1 MNKTMYGKIVA
12 IVALSLMVAVPVLP
26 AVAQDDAGTATDTV
40 EVVEE
45 GNDTGIL
52 PTNPFYFIKEWGR
65 GFRRIFIV
73 NPVKRAEF
81 ELRITDEKAQEL
93 EKVSE
98 VDGEN
103 EDGIDRAA
111 RNYEEAVARLKTRLE
126 KVGESS
132 ENPNVQELLNK
143 LAERAAEHQDLMA
156 RLRTRY
162 EQFEELRSRLE
173 QAGQS
178 VGDAVDSVREGVGV
192 VQELRERVQMGD
204 TELRTELKE
213 KLEEFR
219 DGVTRGR
226 LEIKEKINGEEMRF
240 RFENRLRM
248 GDDEDEVEDAG
259 DENKDEIEDADD
271 EEDLDEDENEDEDVE
286 DKDNDD
292 GSGDDDNNDSE
303 DRSGSSDED

>member
-1 MNKTMYGKIVA
+1 M
-12 IVALSLMVAVPVLP
+12 
-26 AVAQDDAGTATDTV
+26 
-40 EVVEE
+40 
-45 GNDTGIL
+45 
-52 PTNPFYFIKEWGR
+52 
-65 GFRRIFIV
+65 
-73 NPVKRAEF
+73 
-81 ELRITDEKAQEL
+81 
-93 EKVSE
+93 
-98 VDGEN
+98 
-103 EDGIDRAA
+103 
-111 RNYEEAVARLKTRLE
+111 
-126 KVGESS
+126 
-132 ENPNVQELLNK
+132 NK

-286 DKDNDD
+286 DEDSDDN
-292 GSGDDDNNDSE
+292 GRRGDDDENE
-303 DRSGSSDED
+303 DRSGSRDED